1 MITPINP
8 RGSSRLSD
16 LGLSLQDIRRI
27 YVRPCV
33 KFAAITLLSVVAM
46 GTRMKRQIFK
56 ENEWNV
62 KSKKYRTAYMDQI
75 MDLYGDKEKVKDDL
89 QASGREP
96 DRDCE
101 DI

>member
-1 MITPINP
+1 
-8 RGSSRLSD
+8 
-16 LGLSLQDIRRI
+16 
-27 YVRPCV
+27 
-33 KFAAITLLSVVAM
+33 
-46 GTRMKRQIFK
+46 
-56 ENEWNV
+56 
-62 KSKKYRTAYMDQI
+62 MDQI